1 MSVIEPV
8 GRRGHEKGVETKK
21 AVILALAR
29 RDPFLKIEEIANK
42 AETTPRYVRTILSE
56 ARLSL
61 MELRKEYARTMQ
73 RKLGVDVTVHGA
85 NRGLTDA
92 LTSAGRNVAVNQLGV
107 VKSVNAA
114 YARTL
119 GIEPDEPLLV
129 LTRLR
134 LVDKRPFFVN
144 QIVTNQVLTVGT
156 DVMESKRPLRQ
167 ALGLEVPGRTLFVDR
182 SVEVIPADE
191 AVAESLGLDVGSPVI
206 QSGNLIVTDDVPVG
220 IENNYFDAFR
230 VRFVMTNA
238 ADYSLQVIE
247 KLG

>member
-1 MSVIEPV
+1 MSVSQPISNSDE
-8 GRRGHEKGVETKK
+8 GRFETKK
-21 AVILALAR
+21 DTILALAR
-29 RDPFLKIEEIANK
+29 RDPFLKIEEIATK
-42 AETTPRYVRTILSE
+42 ADTTPRYVRTILSE

-73 RKLGVDVTVHGA
+73 RRLGVDVTVKGA
-85 NRGLTDA
+85 NHGLTDA
-92 LTSAGRNVAVNQLGV
+92 LTSSGRHVAVNQLGV
-107 VKSVNAA
+107 VKTVNSEL
-114 YARTL
+114 ARTL
-119 GIEPDEPLLV
+119 GVAPSEPLLV

-156 DVMESKRPLRQ
+156 DVMESTLPLRQ
-167 ALGLEVPGRTLFVDR
+167 LLGLEIPGRTVFLDR
-182 SVEVIPADE
+182 SVEVIPADD
-191 AVAESLGLDVGSPVI
+191 AIASSLAILPGSPVI

-220 IENNYFDAFR
+220 IEYNYFDAFR

-247 KLG
+247 KLA